1 MPSGDGGLN
10 IKNGGDWKKQKKIYR
25 WWFYRDDIFMASND
39 TQIKS
44 GSDAKEI
51 QFDLL
56 NIGYYTSKMQAIP
69 IDFWDDPYRNIEIKE
84 SK

>member
-1 MPSGDGGLN
+1 
-10 IKNGGDWKKQKKIYR
+10 
-25 WWFYRDDIFMASND
+25 MASND